1 MHFLGTG
8 DKQRTM
14 ENNVEHISD
23 ALYHR
28 GIRGCTQ
35 LYSVFRAGRRYD
47 NNVIGLQHDYRSL
60 ISTWVH
66 QYFDT
71 AHHTSGVIS

>member
-8 DKQRTM
+8 DKQRSM

-28 GIRGCTQ
+28 GIRRSTQ

-71 AHHTSGVIS
+71 VHHTSGVIS